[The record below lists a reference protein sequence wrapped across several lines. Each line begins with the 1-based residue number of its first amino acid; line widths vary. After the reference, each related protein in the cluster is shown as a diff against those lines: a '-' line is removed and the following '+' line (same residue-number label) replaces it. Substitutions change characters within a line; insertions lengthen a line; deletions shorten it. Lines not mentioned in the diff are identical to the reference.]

1 MQRHSSKTSFTG
13 LEFGVT
19 RRQALRTGIAAA
31 TSAIAAPYVSRSA
44 LAKEQT
50 LYINTWGGSW
60 ERNASAAFFQ
70 PFSKATG
77 IAIKTE
83 SPVTF
88 AKLKAEVMTHQ
99 YDWDV
104 TTQGQPDCVRGMR
117 ENLLEPVNYKII
129 DPTKLSPHAITY
141 NGIASHALGTCLAYR
156 KDKFPNGGPQ
166 SWKDFWDVDRFR
178 GNRAMYKN
186 AARVL
191 PAALLA
197 DGVPRDKLYPLDV
210 DRAFRKLDQIKPH
223 IKVWW
228 HQGSQ
233 SEQLLRDNEVDM
245 IQMWNGR
252 AAQLIRQ
259 KVPVQLV
266 WNDAEILT
274 VNWIVVRGTPRADL
288 AWRYIQF
295 AHQPELQAKFALTM
309 DYGPANPKAFEY
321 IPEAAAKQLPTWPD
335 NEKVAYHPDPEWVGA
350 HMNEIA
356 KRFDAWLIS

>member
-1 MQRHSSKTSFTG
+1 MRHNSAAANG
-13 LEFGVT
+13 IRRDGAVT
-19 RRQALRTGIAAA
+19 RRRFLGNGIAAA
-31 TSAIAAPYVSRSA
+31 TSAVVAPYVIRSA
-44 LAKEQT
+44 AAKGET

-60 ERNASAAFFQ
+60 ERSASESFFQ
-70 PFSKATG
+70 PFTKATG
-77 IAIKTE
+77 VEIKTQ

-88 AKLKAEVMTHQ
+88 AKLKAEVVTGQ
-99 YDWDV
+99 YEWDV
-104 TTQGQPDCVRGMR
+104 TTQGQPDCVRALR
-117 ENLLEPVNYKII
+117 ENLLEPVNYKIV
-129 DPTKLSPHAITY
+129 DPAKLSPNAITY

-166 SWKDFWDVDRFR
+166 SWKDFWDIDKFP

-197 DGVPRDKLYPLDV
+197 DGVPRDKLFPLDV
-210 DRAFRKLDQIKPH
+210 DRAFRKLDQIKSH

-228 HQGSQ
+228 LDGSQ

-245 IQMWNGR
+245 IQIWNGR

-266 WNDAEILT
+266 WTDAEIVI
-274 VNWIVVRGTPRADL
+274 VNWIVVRGTPRGDL
-288 AWRYIQF
+288 AWKYIQF
-295 AHQPELQAKFALTM
+295 AHQPELQAKFALAM

-321 IPEAAAKQLPTWPD
+321 IPEAAAKLLPTWPE
-335 NEKVAYHPDPEWVGA
+335 NEKVAYHPDPEWTGA
-350 HMNEIA
+350 HMNDIA
-356 KRFDAWLIS
+356 KRFNAWLVS